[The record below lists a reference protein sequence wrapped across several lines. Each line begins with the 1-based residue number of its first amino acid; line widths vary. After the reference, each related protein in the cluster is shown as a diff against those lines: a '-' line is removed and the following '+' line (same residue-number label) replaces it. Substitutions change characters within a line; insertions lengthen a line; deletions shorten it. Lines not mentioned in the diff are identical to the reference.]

1 MEPTVNLRRLRDL
14 PNFEVA
20 DGYPDVRDWTVRGA
34 IGTALGTVSELLV
47 DADAEQV
54 RYLDVQ
60 FTGAPGPKRVLLPLR
75 LAALG
80 KRPFS
85 FRQKPRLFFY
95 LGRGSRGGAGSGDIH
110 SVRVVFNGIRGS
122 FASFFSRIS
131 SGFHASGF
139 GIGRNFYSVAFFL
152 DGSFLLA
159 TARGEREGS
168 SG

>member
-75 LAALG
+75 LAALDAET
-80 KRPFS
+80 RSVFVPS
-85 FRQKPRLFFY
+85 LTDVAVAAYPVYAEELLTPVYAAAMRQA
-95 LGRGSRGGAGSGDIH
+95 LGEA
-110 SVRVVFNGIRGS
+110 
-122 FASFFSRIS
+122 
-131 SGFHASGF
+131 
-139 GIGRNFYSVAFFL
+139 L
-152 DGSFLLA
+152 
-159 TARGEREGS
+159 
-168 SG
+168 